1 MNTSHIRNAR
11 GIALRRSSFVIV
23 AVFAISLVSGAAWG
37 RAGGGGGQQRG
48 GGFSHGHVGGDHS
61 GRGFHDGRDHHHFDH
76 DVIVEPFFF
85 PPDYY
90 YDLDPYPYP
99 DYANC
104 DPYSPYFTP
113 SYCD

>member
-11 GIALRRSSFVIV
+11 GIALRRSSFVVV
-23 AVFAISLVSGAAWG
+23 AVFAISLVGGAAWG
-37 RAGGGGGQQRG
+37 RGGGGGQPRG

-61 GRGFHDGRDHHHFDH
+61 GRGFHDGRDHHHVDH